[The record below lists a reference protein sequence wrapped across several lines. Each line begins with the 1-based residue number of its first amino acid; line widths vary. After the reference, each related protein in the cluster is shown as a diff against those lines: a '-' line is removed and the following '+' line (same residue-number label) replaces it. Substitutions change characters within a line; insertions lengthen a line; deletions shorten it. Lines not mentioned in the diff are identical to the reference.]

1 MLQAFLLASSVV
13 LMLGMCG
20 ALMALAALRVR
31 QEAPAQA
38 PDQTPEPQSLS
49 L

>member
-1 MLQAFLLASSVV
+1 MLEAFLLASSVG

-31 QEAPAQA
+31 EVETAAAQA
-38 PDQTPEPQSLS
+38 PEQTPEPHSL
-49 L
+49 